1 MSIKKI
7 VVLLGLIA
15 LSAGGYYAWQHDQDS
30 QKKGKY
36 KTQVLAIGD
45 VIQSASANGALNPV
59 RMVSV
64 GTQVSG
70 TVKKLTVDFNN
81 QVEKDQILV
90 ELDDSLYAAQLRQS
104 SANLANMQASLAL
117 ATANENRLRGL
128 AKAEFIT
135 RQEFDQVVQ
144 ARKSAEAMVEQS
156 RAAVER
162 DKVNLQYT
170 IIRSPVSGVVID
182 RLVDVGQTVAANFQT
197 PTLIKI
203 AQDMTKMQIDSS
215 FAESDIGGI
224 KQGQTVRFTVDA
236 FPNET
241 FAGNV
246 TQIRLN
252 PIIDQNVVT
261 YDVVITVD
269 NPKLLLFPG
278 MTAYVNIAVAERKK
292 VLLVPNTALRFKPIS
307 AESPKSAK
315 KDGGTDSKKSAPS
328 NRVYLLDEQGGLRS
342 VNVEIGITD
351 NKMTEVLAGELKAGD
366 AVVIGEVTDTDSKSG
381 GKRPSSSIRMF

>member
-7 VVLLGLIA
+7 VILLGLLA
-15 LSAGGYYAWQHDQDS
+15 LSAGGYYTWQQDQDS

-45 VIQSASANGALNPV
+45 VTQSASANGALNPV

-104 SANLANMQASLAL
+104 SASLANMQASLAL

-128 AKAEFIT
+128 AKDEFIT

-224 KQGQTVRFTVDA
+224 KQGQAVRFTVDA
-236 FPNET
+236 FPSET

-292 VLLVPNTALRFKPIS
+292 VLLVPNTALRFKPVS
-307 AESPKSAK
+307 AEPPKSAK
-315 KDGGTDSKKSAPS
+315 KEGGNESKKSAPT
-328 NRVYLLDEQGGLRS
+328 NRVYLVDEQGGLRS
-342 VNVEIGITD
+342 VSVNVGITD
-351 NKMTEVLAGELKAGD
+351 NKMTEVLSGELKAGD
-366 AVVIGEVTDTDSKSG
+366 AVVIGEATDTDSKSG
-381 GKRPSSSIRMF
+381 KKPPSVRMF